1 MRKQKKINNIKWK
14 QIILCYIFAFIVFSV
29 IALIIYRNYLTEPR
43 ATVKVIVQFAT
54 TAMLLVSL
62 ALYVYYADRSVM
74 ENLRKT
80 LAMFTTMFVSYAA
93 ILVTALWKDYGLYI
107 VPLAMCSLILSL
119 IVSGK
124 CSFFANFS
132 IIVLYFMQS
141 INWFEHATLATEGFF
156 YLLLSGVMQAVYA
169 SFMMGNHYRRLR
181 YITSGLM
188 LGLIAA
194 VCSTVSYLVFYDNF
208 SWLDFGIKIACS
220 LGSGMVGVMLMFVL
234 VPLFEKIF
242 NVASVFRFSEI
253 ATSDNE
259 LMRKLFEKAPG
270 TYNHSLSVAT
280 YVEAC
285 AMAIGQSAVMARA
298 AAYYHDIGKM
308 KNPTYYVENQFSGVN
323 PHDSMT
329 PEASVNVLKSHPLN
343 GLAIAKDYRLPKE
356 VQEAIMEHHGT
367 LPIKYFYWKAQK
379 YTDGELSYDGY
390 CYDGPKPQSKI
401 SAILMI
407 CDASE
412 AALRA
417 QGEHGDVE
425 KIVDS
430 IVNERIAFDQFS
442 ECDITM
448 KELDIIKS
456 TIITTFTGIRHK
468 RVSYPDVKLTG
479 KD

>member
-1 MRKQKKINNIKWK
+1 MKKTKRINNIKWK
-14 QIILCYIFAFIVFSV
+14 QIILCYIAAFIIFST
-29 IALIIYRNYLTEPR
+29 IALAVNHSHLAME
-43 ATVKVIVQFAT
+43 KVIVQLAT

-62 ALYVYYADRSVM
+62 ALYVYFADRNVM
-74 ENLRKT
+74 ESLRTT
-80 LAMFTTMFVSYAA
+80 LAMFATMLVSYAV
-93 ILVTALWKDYGLYI
+93 IMLSQLWVVNGINFGIYI
-107 VPLAMCSLILSL
+107 VPLAMCSLVLSL
-119 IVSGK
+119 IVSEK
-124 CSFFANFS
+124 CSFFANFF
-132 IIVLYFMQS
+132 IIILYFMQL
-141 INWFEHATLATEGFF
+141 INWRENATIATESFF
-156 YLLLSGVMQAVYA
+156 YLLFSGVLQAVYA
-169 SFMMGNHYRRLR
+169 SYMIGNHYRRLR
-181 YITSGLM
+181 YLTIGVMLSVIAGLTAT
-188 LGLIAA
+188 I
-194 VCSTVSYLVFYDNF
+194 SYLMFYEGWN
-208 SWLDFGIKIACS
+208 WEEFGIKLVCS
-220 LGSGMVGVMLMFVL
+220 IGSGMVGVMLMFVL

-242 NVASVFRFSEI
+242 NVTSIFRFSEI

-285 AMAIGQSAVMARA
+285 AMAIGVSAVTARA

-308 KNPTYYVENQFSGVN
+308 KNPSYFVENQFSGVN

-343 GLAIAKDYRLPKE
+343 GLAIAREYRLPKE
-356 VQEAIMEHHGT
+356 VQNAIMEHHGT
-367 LPIKYFYWKAQK
+367 MPMKYFYWKAKK
-379 YTDGELSYDGY
+379 YTDGDLAYDGY

-417 QGEHGDVE
+417 QGERGDVE
-425 KIVDS
+425 KIIDD

-468 RVSYPDVKLTG
+468 RVNYPDLTITN